1 MANIAN
7 NPLDNKLWLDQR
19 DHWKSDPNNFNYYGD
34 PITNNSPCV
43 PAADEWIVPITS
55 PNTAIPYIPP
65 IQFPPPP
72 QMPAPTYQYVYIP
85 DIKVLADRIAE
96 LELKVSQLLVILDYI
111 TGVKDG
117 TKPKDVQSEEKT
129 AKTDT

>member
-7 NPLDNKLWLDQR
+7 NPLDNKLWLDQ
-19 DHWKSDPNNFNYYGD
+19 WTVS
-34 PITNNSPCV
+34 ITP
-43 PAADEWIVPITS
+43 
-55 PNTAIPYIPP
+55 PNTAITYIPP

-72 QMPAPTYQYVYIP
+72 QMPAPTYQYDYTP
-85 DIKVLADRIAE
+85 DITDRIAE